1 MRLDKL
7 LGNLGYGTRTEIK
20 KLCKQGA
27 VVVNGK
33 EMTKSS
39 DHVDPEKD
47 EIYFNGKKVNYR
59 EFIYIMLNKP
69 AGYISATFDKNEQT
83 VLDLIDEEYL
93 AFEPFPVGRLDKD
106 TEGLLILTNDG
117 KLSHRVLSPKKHVP
131 KKYFAIIKGTVTEK
145 DIEIFKEGV
154 DIGEGYTTKPAEL
167 EILSTMEIEELIEK
181 LELDVNELKET
192 IEYSGEGISE
202 INVTISEGK
211 FHQVKRMFNAVGK
224 EVIFLK
230 RTQMGA
236 LKLDENLEIGEYRE
250 LTEEEIQLLE
260 KRD

>member
-7 LGNLGYGTRTEIK
+7 LGNLGYGTRNEIK

-27 VVVNGK
+27 VIVNGK
-33 EMTKSS
+33 EMTKAS

-47 EIYFNGKKVNYR
+47 EIYFNGTKVNYR
-59 EFIYIMLNKP
+59 EFIYLMMNKP
-69 AGYISATFDKNEQT
+69 AGYLSATYDKNDPT
-83 VLDLIDEEYL
+83 VIDLIDEEYHV
-93 AFEPFPVGRLDKD
+93 FEPFPVGRLDKD

-117 KLSHRVLSPKKHVP
+117 QLSHRVLSPKKHVP
-131 KKYFAIIKGTVTEK
+131 KKYFALIKGIVTEE
-145 DIEIFKEGV
+145 DIISFKEGI

-167 EILSTMEIEELIEK
+167 EIIEEISLEKLCEEMDIDQNELIEA
-181 LELDVNELKET
+181 
-192 IEYSGEGISE
+192 IEYDNEGICK

-236 LKLDENLEIGEYRE
+236 LKLDENLELGEYRE